1 MNEQIWYLRNG
12 DYLEGDEAYEY
23 VKELNKQIIDLHK
36 IINMKLDGIKEY
48 LEEYD
53 IKETQEYENMYQNIM
68 EAGERCS
75 TTAILL
81 RDLADYIDRRI

>member
-1 MNEQIWYLRNG
+1 MNEQIWYLKNG
-12 DYLEGDEAYEY
+12 DYLKGDEAYEY
-23 VKELNKQIIDLHK
+23 VRELNKQIIDLYK
-36 IINMKLDGIKEY
+36 MINMNMYGIKEY

-53 IKETQEYENMYQNIM
+53 IRETNEYEDMYQNIM
-68 EAGERCS
+68 EVGERCS

>member
-1 MNEQIWYLRNG
+1 
-12 DYLEGDEAYEY
+12 
-23 VKELNKQIIDLHK
+23 
-36 IINMKLDGIKEY
+36 MKLDGIKEY

-53 IKETQEYENMYQNIM
+53 IKETQEYEDMYQNIM